1 MYSKQFWKAAFERTV
16 KTAAQA
22 LLALIV
28 VDGFAVDDLAAAAT
42 WSVVGLAAL
51 ASVLTSVISG
61 AGNGNPSVG
70 NVERVKPRTPD
81 YSK

>member
-1 MYSKQFWKAAFERTV
+1 MYSKKFWLAVFERTV

-28 VDGFAVDDLAAAAT
+28 ADGFGIGDLAAAQT

-51 ASVLTSVISG
+51 ASVLTSVVSG
-61 AGNGNPSVG
+61 AGSGNPSVG
-70 NVERVKPRTPD
+70 NVERAKPKR
-81 YSK
+81 